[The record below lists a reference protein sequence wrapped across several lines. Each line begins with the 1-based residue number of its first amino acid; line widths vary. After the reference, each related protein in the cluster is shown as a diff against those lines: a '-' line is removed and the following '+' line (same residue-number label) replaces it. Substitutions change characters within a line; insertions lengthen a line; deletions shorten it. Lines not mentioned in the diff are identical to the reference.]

1 MHTLAP
7 AQTFT
12 LPNAVFA
19 FAPPSVL
26 VLRFMPKS
34 FTPGR
39 PHWWQWLTVLSLD
52 APLVAVLWQ
61 ALFAHVLSVRLGWH
75 DPALIGLTVWIV
87 YVADRWIEGW
97 RLAPEIVRT
106 QRHYFYIRWR
116 WPVFALGLTAIVAS
130 AAIAL
135 TRLDVR
141 EFKAGFVLLVPTL
154 LYLFSHQLVHRHHP
168 LRLPKEIC
176 IAVIFALGC
185 ALAPAV
191 QAPERALSLLMPMTL
206 FGLLCFADCALI
218 AVWETDVDTVHGQTS
233 LALQWTRG
241 LTLIRA
247 LPWLLLAISLAA
259 ALLSQNPTRPAAGC
273 AAASSLLLGLLD
285 VLLPHIGREAARALV
300 DVTLTTPLVF
310 LVLQ

>member
-1 MHTLAP
+1 MSQP
-7 AQTFT
+7 
-12 LPNAVFA
+12 
-19 FAPPSVL
+19 
-26 VLRFMPKS
+26 

-61 ALFAHVLSVRLGWH
+61 GLFARMLGVRLDWH
-75 DPALIGLTVWIV
+75 DPVLIFLAVWIV
-87 YVADRWIEGW
+87 YAADRWIEGW

-116 WPVFALGLTAIVAS
+116 WPVFAISLIAIVTTTVI
-130 AAIAL
+130 AI
-135 TRLDVR
+135 THLDGR
-141 EFKAGFVLLVPTL
+141 EFKAGFVLLIPTL

-191 QAPERALSLLMPMTL
+191 QALDKISSLILPTTL

-218 AVWETDVDTVHGQTS
+218 ASWEKDVDTLHGQTS

-241 LTLIRA
+241 LVLIHA
-247 LPWLLLAISLAA
+247 LPWLLFAA
-259 ALLSQNPTRPAAGC
+259 GLIALLFTSQSMALC
-273 AAASSLLLGLLD
+273 VAASGLLLGLLD
-285 VLLPHIGREAARALV
+285 VAHPRIGRQAARAAV
-300 DVTLTTPLVF
+300 DVTLMTPAIF
-310 LVLQ
+310 LLLQ

>member
-1 MHTLAP
+1 MSQP
-7 AQTFT
+7 
-12 LPNAVFA
+12 
-19 FAPPSVL
+19 
-26 VLRFMPKS
+26 

-61 ALFAHVLSVRLGWH
+61 GLFARMLGVRLDWH
-75 DPALIGLTVWIV
+75 DPVLIFLAVWIV
-87 YVADRWIEGW
+87 YAADRWIEGW

-116 WPVFALGLTAIVAS
+116 WPVFAIGLIAIVTTTVI
-130 AAIAL
+130 AI
-135 TRLDVR
+135 TRLDGR
-141 EFKAGFVLLVPTL
+141 EFKAGFVLLIPTL

-191 QAPERALSLLMPMTL
+191 QALDKISSLILPTTL

-218 AVWETDVDTVHGQTS
+218 ASWEKDVDTLHGQTS

-241 LTLIRA
+241 LVLIHA
-247 LPWLLLAISLAA
+247 LPWLLFAA
-259 ALLSQNPTRPAAGC
+259 GLIALLFTSQSMALC
-273 AAASSLLLGLLD
+273 VAASGLLLGLLD
-285 VLLPHIGREAARALV
+285 VAHPRIGRQAARAAV
-300 DVTLTTPLVF
+300 DVTLMTPAIF
-310 LVLQ
+310 LLLQ